1 MDRLR
6 VSLSLWADI
15 LSSKDEIEGWSN
27 SSVPQLAES
36 ISNLNNSLRTEELL
50 KEFEVS
56 ELPFHMGAGDV
67 ALARIRKYWCPFLKV
82 HSFFKKK
89 NLY

>member
-6 VSLSLWADI
+6 VSLSLWADV

-36 ISNLNNSLRTEELL
+36 ISNLNDSLRVGEFL
-50 KEFEVS
+50 KEFEV
-56 ELPFHMGAGDV
+56 
-67 ALARIRKYWCPFLKV
+67 
-82 HSFFKKK
+82 
-89 NLY
+89 N